1 MALWLEIALLNLKNL
16 QLRFVKTICGLCG
29 MKLSMYES
37 ELKKRGY
44 AFFYKKDAELGKVS
58 TQLVGERRPRATRGE
73 EVGKQEYLL

>member
-1 MALWLEIALLNLKNL
+1 
-16 QLRFVKTICGLCG
+16 
-29 MKLSMYES
+29 MYES